1 MSFSNEQIT
10 AIEHINGPAMV
21 LAGPGSGKTTV
32 ITHRILNLLRKGI
45 PSEDILVI
53 TFTKDAAQEM
63 ETRFNKLLNETV
75 SASHD
80 NSFPNRISSD
90 RSSQGSM
97 SYAHTTISETFVS
110 SDRSSQSNIPWNRP
124 SETSPSEPSETLTRI
139 QSGHQITF
147 GTFHSVFFFILRLRY
162 HLSFKNII
170 TDKNKMLILRDLT
183 EQEHI
188 DTSYDKDFFRM
199 LLSEI
204 SKYKSMGDN
213 ASAFTSK
220 LIDTDKFHRII
231 KNYQEELKRER
242 LLDFDDMLLLCY
254 ELFLKEPE
262 ELRVW
267 QEKYRYILV
276 DEFQDISPVQYK
288 IVRMMA
294 EPENNLFIVG
304 DDDQSI
310 YRFRGAEPSIML
322 GFEHDYPDAKRILL
336 SNNYRSKKE
345 IVTFAKNVINHNK
358 QRFKK
363 DITAAKGPG
372 GSVFYYRA
380 EDPVKEYTQVTKNII
395 RELKSG
401 TDPNEIAILFRT
413 EMLIQSLAS
422 ELTRAQI
429 PYVLKNKVKN
439 IYESGIALDI
449 ISYIKLSLGKGTR
462 ADFLRIMNKPLRY
475 ISRKAMDSR
484 DMDFNKLKRY
494 YNGQKSIQKNIEKLR
509 QDLLYIRHLP
519 TVAAIIYIEKKVGYI
534 DHLIDS
540 SRENHINPESASAII
555 DEIEAAAQNIPD
567 KEKWLGYIDDYS
579 AELAKSQAGT
589 GDGIR
594 LMTFHSSKGL
604 EFDIVH
610 LIDINESIV
619 PYSKAVTREDIEE
632 ERRAFYVALT
642 RARNEF
648 HIYFTDRRYSK
659 NCSPSRF
666 IREGLS

>member
-1 MSFSNEQIT
+1 MSFSNEQKC
-10 AIEHINGPAMV
+10 AIEHVDGPAIV

-32 ITHRILNLLRKGI
+32 ITHRILHLLSIGI

-63 ETRFNKLLNETV
+63 ETRFNKLIQDRHQPSGSKHSQNEIL
-75 SASHD
+75 S
-80 NSFPNRISSD
+80 RIK
-90 RSSQGSM
+90 
-97 SYAHTTISETFVS
+97 
-110 SDRSSQSNIPWNRP
+110 
-124 SETSPSEPSETLTRI
+124 
-139 QSGHQITF
+139 SGHQVTF

-170 TDKNKMLILRDLT
+170 SDKNKILILRELT
-183 EQEHI
+183 EKEHI
-188 DTSYDKDFFRM
+188 DSSYDTDFFRL

-204 SKYKSMGDN
+204 SKYKSMGDG
-213 ASAFTSK
+213 ASGFISK

-231 KNYQEELKRER
+231 KNYQMELKQQR

-254 ELFLKEPE
+254 KLFQREPTE
-262 ELRVW
+262 CKLW
-267 QEKYRYILV
+267 QDRFRYILV
-276 DEFQDISPVQYK
+276 DEFQDISPVQYN
-288 IVRMMA
+288 IIRMMA

-322 GFEHDYPDAKRILL
+322 GFEKDYPNAKRILL

-345 IVTFAKNVINHNK
+345 IVNFAKNVIDHNK
-358 QRFKK
+358 ERFHKN
-363 DITAAKGPG
+363 ITAANGPG
-372 GSVFYYRA
+372 GNTFYYRA
-380 EDPVKEYTQVTKNII
+380 EDTVKEYAQVLRNII
-395 RELKSG
+395 KELKSG

-413 EMLIQSLAS
+413 EMLVQPLVS

-439 IYESGIALDI
+439 IYESSTAQDL
-449 ISYIKLSLGKGTR
+449 ISYIKLSLNMGTR

-475 ISRKAMDSR
+475 ISREAIDHR
-484 DMDFNKLKRY
+484 DMSFHKLKRY
-494 YNGQKSIQKNIEKLR
+494 YNDSKDMQLHIDRLLR
-509 QDLLYIRHLP
+509 DLQCLRRMPTIAALIYIR
-519 TVAAIIYIEKKVGYI
+519 KKIGYE
-534 DHLIDS
+534 DYLTDNA
-540 SRENHINPESASAII
+540 RENHVNLSNARAII
-555 DEIEAAAQNIPD
+555 DEIEATAQNIPD
-567 KEKWLGYIDDYS
+567 KKMWLKYIDDYS
-579 AELAKSQAGT
+579 AELMQSQG
-589 GDGIR
+589 GDGNGVR

-610 LIDINESIV
+610 LVDINESIV
-619 PYSKAVTREDIEE
+619 PYSKAVSREDIEE

-666 IREGLS
+666 IAEGLR

>member
-1 MSFSNEQIT
+1 MSFSNEQKC
-10 AIEHINGPAMV
+10 AIEHINGPAIV

-32 ITHRILNLLRKGI
+32 ITHRILNLLQKGI

-63 ETRFNKLLNETV
+63 ETRFNKLLNET
-75 SASHD
+75 
-80 NSFPNRISSD
+80 
-90 RSSQGSM
+90 
-97 SYAHTTISETFVS
+97 
-110 SDRSSQSNIPWNRP
+110 
-124 SETSPSEPSETLTRI
+124 LTRS
-139 QSGHQITF
+139 QAGHQITF

-170 TDKNKMLILRDLT
+170 TDKNKILILRDLT
-183 EQEHI
+183 EREHI
-188 DTSYDKDFFRM
+188 DSSYDKDFFRL

-213 ASAFTSK
+213 APTFTSK
-220 LIDTDKFHRII
+220 LIESDKFNRII
-231 KNYQEELKRER
+231 KNYQAELKRER

-254 ELFLKEPE
+254 ELFQREPAELK
-262 ELRVW
+262 LW
-267 QEKYRYILV
+267 QEKFRYILV

-288 IVRMMA
+288 IVRMLA

-322 GFEHDYPDAKRILL
+322 GFERDYPDAKRILL
-336 SNNYRSKKE
+336 SNNYRSKRE

-358 QRFKK
+358 QRFRK
-363 DITAAKGPG
+363 DITATKGPG
-372 GSVFYYRA
+372 GNTYYYRA
-380 EDPVKEYTQVTKNII
+380 EDPVKEYTQVVKNLT

-401 TDPNEIAILFRT
+401 TDPNQIAVLFRT
-413 EMLIQSLAS
+413 EIIIQPLVS
-422 ELTRAQI
+422 ELTRARI

-439 IYESGIALDI
+439 IYESGTALDL
-449 ISYIKLSLGKGTR
+449 ISYIRLSIGKGTR

-475 ISRKAMDSR
+475 ISRKALDDRSMN
-484 DMDFNKLKRY
+484 FEKLKRF
-494 YNGQKSIQKNIEKLR
+494 YNGQKTMQEHIERLQR
-509 QDLLYIRHLP
+509 DLMYMRNLP
-519 TVAAIIYIEKKVGYI
+519 TVAAIIFIVKKIGYE
-534 DHLIDS
+534 DYLADS
-540 SRENHINPESASAII
+540 ARENHINLENARAII
-555 DEIEAAAQNIPD
+555 DEIETAARNIPD
-567 KEKWLGYIDDYS
+567 KEKWLNYIDDYS
-579 AELAKSQAGT
+579 AELAKSQTGT
-589 GDGIR
+589 GNGIR

-619 PYSKAVTREDIEE
+619 PYSKAVSKEDIEE

-642 RARNEF
+642 RARNDF

-666 IREGLS
+666 IAEGLH